1 MGGHLKFIFFLI
13 YTEELSQIGLRPPG
27 KYKYYFDPLPP
38 PLPSEKILDPRMFI
52 FFSALF
58 FDLTKSFLSASL
70 NFEAEHNKMII
81 IPEKIILFL
90 FQA

>member
-1 MGGHLKFIFFLI
+1 MGGALKIHFFLI

-38 PLPSEKILDPRMFI
+38 PLPSEKILDPRVFI

-58 FDLTKSFLSASL
+58 FDLTKSLKVTFLLFSE
-70 NFEAEHNKMII
+70 FE
-81 IPEKIILFL
+81 L
-90 FQA
+90 